1 MDISFEEALKRLEE
15 VVARLEE
22 GNLPL
27 EESIALFQEGM
38 DLVKRCEALL
48 DAAEEKIE
56 MLVREGGGLKRV
68 PFPTEENGE
77 DSPISQ

>member
-15 VVARLEE
+15 VVARLEK

-27 EESIALFQEGM
+27 EESLALFQEGIG
-38 DLVKRCEALL
+38 LVKRCEALL
-48 DAAEEKIE
+48 DTAEEKIE
-56 MLVREGGGLKRV
+56 MLIQEGGGLKRI
-68 PFPTEENGE
+68 PFPTGENGE

>member
-15 VVARLEE
+15 VVARLEK

-27 EESIALFQEGM
+27 DESLALFQEGM

-48 DAAEEKIE
+48 EAAEERIE
-56 MLVREGGGLKRV
+56 MLIQEGGGLKRV
-68 PFPTEENGE
+68 PFPSGENGE
-77 DSPISQ
+77 DSSISQ